1 MEKNDAQV
9 FEIGDIVRDGEGRRL
24 LVAWSNILRDG
35 SMAPTVP
42 VLVLG
47 ESGEDVDCI
56 DIETASIA
64 KLEQKAAFSFDE
76 TRRRFWTFLASH
88 Q

>member
-1 MEKNDAQV
+1 MDGQV

-42 VLVLG
+42 VLVLDADG
-47 ESGEDVDCI
+47 NDVDCI

-64 KLEQKAAFSFDE
+64 SIEQKAAFSFDD